1 MLTFFS
7 LVLIFFLISFLLIY
21 KSKIIYKFFNK
32 SKIVTQSKSN
42 NYQTDINKK
51 IEFSTQIPF
60 DNNKRYLTKEEK
72 ISLRVEMRNLFNG
85 NKKDK
90 VNALKIAE
98 KLGDLS
104 TLSILKIALKDSD
117 PDIVK
122 ISAMLINKFK

>member
-7 LVLIFFLISFLLIY
+7 LLLILLLISFLFIY
-21 KSKIIYKFFNK
+21 KSKLIYKFFNK
-32 SKIVTQSKSN
+32 SKTVPQSKSN
-42 NYQTDINKK
+42 NYQSDKK
-51 IEFSTQIPF
+51 IEFSTEIPF
-60 DNNKRYLTKEEK
+60 ENNKSYLTKEEK
-72 ISLRVEMRNLFNG
+72 ISLRIEMRNLFNG
-85 NKKDK
+85 NKRDK

-98 KLGDLS
+98 KLGDPS

>member
-7 LVLIFFLISFLLIY
+7 LFLIFFLISFLLIY